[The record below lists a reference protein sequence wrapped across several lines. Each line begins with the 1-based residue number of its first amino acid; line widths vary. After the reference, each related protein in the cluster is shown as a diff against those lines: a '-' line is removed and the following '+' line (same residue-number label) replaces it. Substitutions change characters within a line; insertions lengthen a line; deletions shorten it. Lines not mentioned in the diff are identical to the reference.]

1 MNAITL
7 GMHIVAGA
15 LGLLAGF
22 VALYVA
28 KGAWLHRKSG
38 TVFVYTMI
46 VMALVGGLIALVRS
60 KAPEGNVPVAL
71 LTTYLVITGLTTVR
85 PRRAGSGRLDVGLVL
100 LASAI
105 GVTFFAFGALA
116 IASPSGKLHGFPAAP
131 FFIFGGITLLAIIGD
146 VRLIRS
152 GGSQA
157 IRGAPRLARHLWRMS
172 TALLIATL
180 SASVQF
186 GKLIPKQYRVPG
198 MLMLPLLAI
207 VVTMVYWLWR
217 VRVRRSLRGI
227 VSITERRVATATLSG
242 D

>member
-38 TVFVYTMI
+38 TVFVYTMV

-85 PRRAGSGRLDVGLVL
+85 PRPAGSHRLDVGLVL
-100 LASAI
+100 LASAT
-105 GVTFFAFGALA
+105 GVTLFAFGALA
-116 IASPSGKLHGFPAAP
+116 IASPNGKLHGFPAAP
-131 FFIFGGITLLAIIGD
+131 FFIFGGVTLLAIIGD
-146 VRLIRS
+146 VRMIRS

-172 TALLIATL
+172 TALLIAAL

-186 GKLIPKQYRVPG
+186 GKLIPKPYRVPG
-198 MLMLPLLAI
+198 LLMLPLLAI

-217 VRVRRSLRGI
+217 VRVKRSLRGI
-227 VSITERRVATATLSG
+227 VSITERRVAAAAVGG